1 MEVLIKNQQKI
12 AKIHRR
18 RIREIIKNIIQYLKV
33 DEKTE
38 ISILFTDDKFIKSLN
53 KKYRG
58 INKSTDVLT
67 FNLEEGDLKFP
78 EVDKN
83 KLLGDIVVSVETA
96 QRQANNLNHNLEKEL
111 MILLIHGLLHLIGY
125 DHEED
130 RDNKIMQ
137 VKENE
142 ILDTFDLQFRL

>member
-83 KLLGDIVVSVETA
+83 KLLGDIVVSIETA

>member
-12 AKIHRR
+12 AKIHQR

-125 DHEED
+125 DHEEA

-142 ILDTFDLQFRL
+142 ILDTFDL

>member
-18 RIREIIKNIIQYLKV
+18 RVREIIKNIIQYLKV

-137 VKENE
+137 VKEKE
-142 ILDTFDLQFRL
+142 ISDTFDL

>member
-1 MEVLIKNQQKI
+1 MEILIKNQQKI

-96 QRQANNLNHNLEKEL
+96 QRQANSLNHNLENEL

-142 ILDTFDLQFRL
+142 ILNTFDL

>member
-1 MEVLIKNQQKI
+1 
-12 AKIHRR
+12 
-18 RIREIIKNIIQYLKV
+18 
-33 DEKTE
+33 
-38 ISILFTDDKFIKSLN
+38 
-53 KKYRG
+53 
-58 INKSTDVLT
+58 LT
-67 FNLEEGDLKFP
+67 FNLEGGDLIFP

-111 MILLIHGLLHLIGY
+111 AILLIHGLLHLIGY

-142 ILDTFDLQFRL
+142 ILDTFDL

>member
-1 MEVLIKNQQKI
+1 MEILIKNQQKI

-83 KLLGDIVVSVETA
+83 KLLGDIAVSVETA

-142 ILDTFDLQFRL
+142 ILDIFDL

>member
-1 MEVLIKNQQKI
+1 
-12 AKIHRR
+12 
-18 RIREIIKNIIQYLKV
+18 
-33 DEKTE
+33 
-38 ISILFTDDKFIKSLN
+38 
-53 KKYRG
+53 
-58 INKSTDVLT
+58 LT
-67 FNLEEGDLKFP
+67 FNLEEGDLIFP

-111 MILLIHGLLHLIGY
+111 AILLIHGLLHLIGY

-142 ILDTFDLQFRL
+142 ILNTFDL

>member
-1 MEVLIKNQQKI
+1 MEILIKNQQKI
-12 AKIHRR
+12 AKIYRR

-67 FNLEEGDLKFP
+67 FNLEEGDLIFP

-111 MILLIHGLLHLIGY
+111 AILLIHGLLHLIGY

-142 ILDTFDLQFRL
+142 ILNTFDL

>member
-1 MEVLIKNQQKI
+1 M
-12 AKIHRR
+12 
-18 RIREIIKNIIQYLKV
+18 
-33 DEKTE
+33 
-38 ISILFTDDKFIKSLN
+38 LN

-67 FNLEEGDLKFP
+67 FNLEEGDLIFP

-111 MILLIHGLLHLIGY
+111 AILLIHGLLHLIGY

-142 ILDTFDLQFRL
+142 ILDTFDL

>member
-18 RIREIIKNIIQYLKV
+18 RIKEIIKNIIQYLKV

-96 QRQANNLNHNLEKEL
+96 QRQANNLNHNLENEL

-137 VKENE
+137 VKEKE
-142 ILDTFDLQFRL
+142 ILDTFDL

>member
-1 MEVLIKNQQKI
+1 MEILIKNQQKI
-12 AKIHRR
+12 AKIYRR

-67 FNLEEGDLKFP
+67 FNLEEGDLIFP

-142 ILDTFDLQFRL
+142 ILDTFDL

>member
-67 FNLEEGDLKFP
+67 FSLNEGDLKFP

-142 ILDTFDLQFRL
+142 ILDTFDL

>member
-1 MEVLIKNQQKI
+1 MEILIKNQQKI
-12 AKIHRR
+12 AKIHQR

-142 ILDTFDLQFRL
+142 ILDIFDL

>member
-125 DHEED
+125 DHEEA

-142 ILDTFDLQFRL
+142 ILDTFDL

>member
-1 MEVLIKNQQKI
+1 MEILIKNQQKI
-12 AKIHRR
+12 AKIYRR

-67 FNLEEGDLKFP
+67 FNLEEGDLIFP

-111 MILLIHGLLHLIGY
+111 AILLIHGLLHLIGY

-142 ILDTFDLQFRL
+142 ILDTFDL

>member
-1 MEVLIKNQQKI
+1 MEILIKNQQKI

-33 DEKTE
+33 DENTE

-83 KLLGDIVVSVETA
+83 KLLGDIVVSIETA
-96 QRQANNLNHNLEKEL
+96 QRQANNLNHNLENEL
-111 MILLIHGLLHLIGY
+111 MILLTHGLLHLIGY

-142 ILDTFDLQFRL
+142 ILDTFDLQFRS

>member
-12 AKIHRR
+12 TKIPIPK
-18 RIREIIKNIIQYLKV
+18 IRKIIINILQYLKIE
-33 DEKTE
+33 EKIE
-38 ISILFTDDKFIKSLN
+38 VSILFTEDKFIKSLN

-96 QRQANNLNHNLEKEL
+96 QRQANNLNHNLENEL

-137 VKENE
+137 VKEKE
-142 ILDTFDLQFRL
+142 ILDTFDL

>member
-12 AKIHRR
+12 AKIHRQ

>member
-1 MEVLIKNQQKI
+1 MEILIKNQQKI
-12 AKIHRR
+12 AKIYRR

-67 FNLEEGDLKFP
+67 FNLEEGDLIFP

-96 QRQANNLNHNLEKEL
+96 QRQANNLNHNLENEL

-125 DHEED
+125 VHEED

-142 ILDTFDLQFRL
+142 ILDTFEL

>member
-12 AKIHRR
+12 AKIHWR

-33 DEKTE
+33 DENTE

-96 QRQANNLNHNLEKEL
+96 QRQANNLNHNLENEL

-142 ILDTFDLQFRL
+142 ILNTFDLQFRS

>member
-78 EVDKN
+78 ELDEN
-83 KLLGDIVVSVETA
+83 NLLGDIIISVETA
-96 QRQANNLNHNLEKEL
+96 QRQANNLNHNLENEL

-142 ILDTFDLQFRL
+142 ILDTFDL

>member
-12 AKIHRR
+12 AKIHQQ

-33 DEKTE
+33 DENTE

-67 FNLEEGDLKFP
+67 FNLEDGDLKFP

-96 QRQANNLNHNLEKEL
+96 QRQANNLNHNLENEL
-111 MILLIHGLLHLIGY
+111 MILLTHGLLHLIGY

-142 ILDTFDLQFRL
+142 ILDTFDLRFRS

>member
-12 AKIHRR
+12 AKIHWR

-38 ISILFTDDKFIKSLN
+38 ISILFTDDKFIKLLN

-67 FNLEEGDLKFP
+67 FNLEEGDLT
-78 EVDKN
+78 
-83 KLLGDIVVSVETA
+83 I
-96 QRQANNLNHNLEKEL
+96 R
-111 MILLIHGLLHLIGY
+111 
-125 DHEED
+125 
-130 RDNKIMQ
+130 
-137 VKENE
+137 
-142 ILDTFDLQFRL
+142 

>member
-1 MEVLIKNQQKI
+1 MEILIKNQQKI
-12 AKIHRR
+12 AKIYRR

-38 ISILFTDDKFIKSLN
+38 ISILFTDDKFIKLLN

-67 FNLEEGDLKFP
+67 FNLEEGDLIFP

-111 MILLIHGLLHLIGY
+111 AILLIHGLLHLIGY

-142 ILDTFDLQFRL
+142 ILDTFDL

>member
-33 DEKTE
+33 DENTE

-96 QRQANNLNHNLEKEL
+96 QRQANNLNHNLENEL
-111 MILLIHGLLHLIGY
+111 MILLTHGLLHLIGY

-142 ILDTFDLQFRL
+142 ILDTFDL